1 MFYIKLN
8 ALEKNNIAFINQI
21 GNVIFKNQVT
31 LTRSVFHKPV
41 DCL

>member
-21 GNVIFKNQVT
+21 CNLILKK
-31 LTRSVFHKPV
+31 SSYSDKISIP
-41 DCL
+41 